1 MNVLIG
7 GSFLPGTGTT
17 TIKTKKLFA
26 IMMDNRSTPAIAV
39 VNAETSTKLDHV
51 SEEQQQNNEVDNDDD
66 DVSGVVNLTLHD
78 ITEQDVTQPPHPRG
92 IPTVKFL
99 DNVTQYV
106 QSFTPPATAE
116 LLIGA
121 YTQLHTKYKL
131 SETSLLRKRTLL
143 PTTWGWSSSCR
154 PSCGCVMCISFFCI
168 VCCRFFLTI
177 VCILK

>member
-1 MNVLIG
+1 MFWLV
-7 GSFLPGTGTT
+7 FLPGTTT
-17 TIKTKKLFA
+17 QNQKIVFQP
-26 IMMDNRSTPAIAV
+26 MMDHRSTAAMIAV
-39 VNAETSTKLDHV
+39 ANAETSTKLDHI
-51 SEEQQQNNEVDNDDD
+51 SEEQQQNEVVDDDD
-66 DVSGVVNLTLHD
+66 DVIGGVVNLTLHD
-78 ITEQDVTQPPHPRG
+78 ITEHTVTHPRG

-143 PTTWGWSSSCR
+143 PTTWGWS
-154 PSCGCVMCISFFCI
+154 PCGCVMCISFCLYDCLPFFC
-168 VCCRFFLTI
+168 
-177 VCILK
+177 